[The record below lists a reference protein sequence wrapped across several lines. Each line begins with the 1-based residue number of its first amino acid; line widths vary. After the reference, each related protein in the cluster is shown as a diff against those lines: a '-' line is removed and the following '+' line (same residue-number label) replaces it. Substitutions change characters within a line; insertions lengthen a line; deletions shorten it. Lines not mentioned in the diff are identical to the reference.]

1 MRKAAAVWVVLAGLC
16 LAAAAHAEDE
26 FGGAVQLYEEKKFAE
41 AAKEFEA
48 VLKSGSSAA
57 LYYNLGNCY
66 FKLGKKAKAVWA
78 YEKAAALDPRDA
90 DIEWNLG
97 LLRKQLQDKQER
109 LPRFFA
115 AEWLAGLVR
124 GVKSDVLAAVLT
136 AAVAAFAALLLFHAA
151 IPPLRPFLKRLIPLA
166 GILAA
171 VAGLFVAVRW
181 DDARISSGVVADPE
195 VYARYGPSADATR
208 AFLLHEGT
216 KVALLRRSGG
226 WFFVQFGVAQ
236 KGWVPEEAVLTL

>member
-1 MRKAAAVWVVLAGLC
+1 MRKAAAVWMILAGLC
-16 LAAAAHAEDE
+16 SAVAAHAEDE
-26 FGGAVQLYEEKKFAE
+26 FGGAVQLYEERKYAG

-48 VLKSGSSAA
+48 ILKTGSSAA

-90 DIEWNLG
+90 DNEWNLG
-97 LLRKQLQDKQER
+97 LLRKQLQDKQEP

-115 AEWLAGLVR
+115 AERLAGLVR
-124 GVKSDVLAAVLT
+124 GVKSDALAAALT
-136 AAVAAFAALLLFHAA
+136 AAIAGFAALLVLHVLT
-151 IPPLRPFLKRLIPLA
+151 PPLRPFFKRIIPLA
-166 GILAA
+166 GMLAA
-171 VAGLFVAVRW
+171 AAGLFVAVRW
-181 DDARISSGVVADPE
+181 DEMRVPSGVIADPE

-226 WFFVQFGVAQ
+226 WFFVQFGAAR
-236 KGWVPEEAVLTL
+236 KGWVPQEAVLKL

>member
-1 MRKAAAVWVVLAGLC
+1 MISAALVVCAAAR
-16 LAAAAHAEDE
+16 AEDE

-48 VLKSGSSAA
+48 VLKTGSSAA

-66 FKLGKKAKAVWA
+66 FKLGRKAKAVWA

-90 DIEWNLG
+90 DTEWNLG

-115 AEWLAGLVR
+115 AEWLAGFVR
-124 GVKSDVLAAVLT
+124 GVKSDQLAVALAA
-136 AAVAAFAALLLFHAA
+136 AIAVFAALLVLHALA
-151 IPPLRPFLKRLIPLA
+151 PPARAALRRLIVLA
-166 GILAA
+166 GIAAA
-171 VAGLFVAVRW
+171 VVGLFVAVRW
-181 DDARISSGVVADPE
+181 AEIRVPMGVVADPE

-216 KVALLRRSGG
+216 KVALLRSSGG
-226 WFFVQFGVAQ
+226 WFFVQFGAAQ
-236 KGWVPEEAVLTL
+236 KGWVPQETVLKL